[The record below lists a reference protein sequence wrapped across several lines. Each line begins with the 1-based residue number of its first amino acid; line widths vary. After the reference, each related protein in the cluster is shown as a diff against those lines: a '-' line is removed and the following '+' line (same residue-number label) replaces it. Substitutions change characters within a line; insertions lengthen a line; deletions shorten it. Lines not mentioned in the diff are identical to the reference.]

1 MTGNKS
7 GNYAAWIIIIVVGFG
22 MLSFVFYMIFK
33 NVKQKRSFDKLANKM
48 LEEFIS
54 AEKKHTEESPEKPTK
69 ESTK

>member
-33 NVKQKRSFDKLANKM
+33 NVKQKKMIDNAANKW
-48 LEEFIS
+48 LNEIIS
-54 AEKKHTEESPEKPTK
+54 AEEERKKINQNTG
-69 ESTK
+69 